1 MGLSLGGLACVRR
14 ESWVWAG
21 VLFGLAVTSQQ
32 FALLV
37 LAPLFVLAPPS
48 RRMRFA
54 GGAIGPI
61 VLVVVPLVVLT
72 SGHVIRAA
80 VLGSGN
86 TASVGGTVLWEMHL
100 QGAPLVAAS
109 RILPIVVSIVL
120 AWCARRRFGEL
131 VLEPVPLLS
140 LVATSLSL
148 RLIFEQNL
156 FGYYFMALAVSLV
169 VLDVVRGRIRSYL
182 LAWLA
187 LVTLAFNPV
196 PVGVASRVLPW
207 SIQLRDLLPAS
218 IFALAVWLVLRDV
231 LRDRYQ
237 RYLAILLVSVVL
249 TVVKVP
255 GIRALFS
262 DEFPTWFWQIV
273 LVTVGA
279 ALAVTPLLSFAR
291 DRAKSIA
298 NAR

>member
-1 MGLSLGGLACVRR
+1 
-14 ESWVWAG
+14 
-21 VLFGLAVTSQQ
+21 
-32 FALLV
+32 
-37 LAPLFVLAPPS
+37 
-48 RRMRFA
+48 
-54 GGAIGPI
+54 
-61 VLVVVPLVVLT
+61 
-72 SGHVIRAA
+72 
-80 VLGSGN
+80 
-86 TASVGGTVLWEMHL
+86 
-100 QGAPLVAAS
+100 
-109 RILPIVVSIVL
+109 
-120 AWCARRRFGEL
+120 
-131 VLEPVPLLS
+131 
-140 LVATSLSL
+140 
-148 RLIFEQNL
+148 
-156 FGYYFMALAVSLV
+156 MALAVSLV